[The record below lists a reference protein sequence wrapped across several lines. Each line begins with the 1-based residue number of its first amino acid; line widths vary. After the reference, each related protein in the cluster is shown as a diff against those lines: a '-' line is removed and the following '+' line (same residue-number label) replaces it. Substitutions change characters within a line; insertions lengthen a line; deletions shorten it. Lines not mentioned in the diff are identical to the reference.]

1 MCNTIS
7 GCFDFNSRLAERC
20 WEQQTSASMMGLKY
34 CNGLTADLASK
45 NSISFATHQT
55 VGKQITLAKVQSAPE
70 ERGCI
75 LRQFRTIQFLG

>member
-1 MCNTIS
+1 LTLTQDWLSVAGSNKP
-7 GCFDFNSRLAERC
+7 
-20 WEQQTSASMMGLKY
+20 SASMMGLKY